1 MILQFNYEFARSLN
15 NEASTCTEVGSVRKG
30 VPDLLAGGSL
40 LLRPHAML
48 DAMYAYA

>member
-15 NEASTCTEVGSVRKG
+15 DEASTCTGVGSVRKG
-30 VPDLLAGGSL
+30 VSDLLQGGCSYYG
-40 LLRPHAML
+40 PHAML